1 MQNVVFLYILVPL
14 LHTRTNTHAHTGT
27 QKNAELK
34 CLGLDA
40 ACKAVWALAGK
51 LARNLQ

>member
-1 MQNVVFLYILVPL
+1 MQNDVFFIYFGTVAT
-14 LHTRTNTHAHTGT
+14 HTHTHTAYTHTAYTHTGP

-40 ACKAVWALAGK
+40 ACKAV
-51 LARNLQ
+51 